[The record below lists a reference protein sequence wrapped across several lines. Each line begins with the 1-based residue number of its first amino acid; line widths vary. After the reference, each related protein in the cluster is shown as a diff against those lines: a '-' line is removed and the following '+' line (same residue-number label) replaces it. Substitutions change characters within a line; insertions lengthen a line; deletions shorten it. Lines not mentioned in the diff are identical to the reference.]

1 MHSAKTSTGQSLAEK
16 LLYPL
21 KSGKKSKFAYFTS
34 CALRGLVPS
43 AVCRIRLPGL
53 LERGLRK
60 YDPVSISGRVDYY
73 NKLAAKTPL
82 SPDSPRLSEQRIG
95 FKGQVYYF
103 DTREFTRF
111 FPQDMRWRHLPG
123 DITEIPAEPSI
134 VKSRPIAGDNANAVL
149 LNLNKVRHFIFVDD
163 KVPFARKKDIA
174 VFRGKVRNKQKRLDL
189 FRRHFGSPLCD
200 LGDTSGKSN
209 DPAEWKTDKLTL
221 RQQLEFKFILAIE
234 GNDVASNL
242 KWVMSSNSIA
252 MMPKPEFETW
262 FMEGRL
268 IPGVHYIEIAP
279 DYSDLIEKIRYYGS
293 HIDEAETILDNAHR
307 YVRQFLD
314 PEREKLISLLVM
326 KKYFAHTN

>member
-1 MHSAKTSTGQSLAEK
+1 MQSDKKNARQCLVQR

-21 KSGKKSKFAYFTS
+21 RSGKKSKFSYFVV

-43 AVCRIRLPGL
+43 DVCRIRLRGI
-53 LERGLRK
+53 LERGLAK
-60 YDPVSISGRVDYY
+60 YDRNAVDDRVNYY
-73 NKLAAKTPL
+73 NKLSAKTPL

-111 FPQDMRWRHLPG
+111 FPQDLRWRHLPG
-123 DITEIPAEPSI
+123 DITEIPPEPTI

-149 LNLNKVRHFIFVDD
+149 LNLNKVRHFIFADD
-163 KVPFARKKDIA
+163 KIPFSRKKDVA
-174 VFRGKVRNKQKRLDL
+174 VFRGKVRNKRKRIEL
-189 FRRHFGSPLCD
+189 FRKHFGNPRCD
-200 LGDTSGKSN
+200 LGDSSGKSN
-209 DPAEWKTDKLTL
+209 DPDDWKTDKLTL
-221 RQQLEFKFILAIE
+221 RQQLEFKFVLAIE

-279 DYSDLIEKIRYYGS
+279 DYSDLIEKIEYYGS
-293 HIDEAETILDNAHR
+293 HLDEAARIIDNAHS
-307 YVRQFLD
+307 YVRQFMD
-314 PEREKLISLLVM
+314 SGRERLISLLVM
-326 KKYFAHTN
+326 KKYFTHTN